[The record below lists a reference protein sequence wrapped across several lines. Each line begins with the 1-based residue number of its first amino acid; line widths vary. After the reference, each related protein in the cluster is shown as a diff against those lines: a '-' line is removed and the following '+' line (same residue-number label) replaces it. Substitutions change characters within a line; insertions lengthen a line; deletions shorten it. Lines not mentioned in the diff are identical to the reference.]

1 MPANANGWR
10 TGRNPMSN
18 DQAHIF
24 DRKLL
29 QRRRERFASGF
40 GQHDFLLQRVAE
52 DLVSRLD
59 AITRDFTIAADLGT
73 HHGIVA
79 DMVAESPRV
88 GTMVKTDISPRL
100 LQGLQGL
107 RVACDEEAL
116 PFRDASLDLVVSG
129 LSLQHVNDLPGTLVQ
144 VRRALRPDGLFLA
157 AVMGGR
163 TLHEL
168 REAMAIAEEE
178 ICGGV
183 SPRVAPFGDVRDY
196 GALLQRAGF
205 ALPVSDSDLVTVT
218 YETALHLMRDL
229 RAMGASNTL
238 AARRRVPATKRL
250 LYRASEVY
258 AERHGMERGRVRA
271 TFEVVHL
278 AGWVPHDSQQE
289 PLRPGSARTRLADA
303 LGTEEIATG
312 EKAKPGPGRR

>member
-1 MPANANGWR
+1 
-10 TGRNPMSN
+10 MSN

-24 DRKLL
+24 DRELL
-29 QRRRERFASGF
+29 LKRRERFASGF

-59 AITRDFTIAADLGT
+59 AITRDFAVAADLGT
-73 HHGIVA
+73 HHGTVA
-79 DMVAESPRV
+79 DRVAKSPRV
-88 GTMVKTDISPRL
+88 GTMVKTDSSARL
-100 LQGLQGL
+100 LQRQKGL

-116 PFRDASLDLVVSG
+116 PFRNASLDLVVSG

-157 AVMGGR
+157 AVLGGR
-163 TLHEL
+163 TLLEL

-178 ICGGV
+178 TCGGV
-183 SPRVAPFGDVRDY
+183 SPRIAPFGDVRDY

-218 YETALHLMRDL
+218 YETPLHLMREL
-229 RAMGASNTL
+229 RAMGASNAL

-250 LYRASEVY
+250 LFRASEVY
-258 AERHGMERGRVRA
+258 AERHGMEGGRVHA
-271 TFEVVHL
+271 TFEIIHL
-278 AGWVPHDSQQE
+278 AGWAPHDSQQK
-289 PLRPGSARTRLADA
+289 PLRPGSARTRLAEA
-303 LGTEEIATG
+303 LGTQEIATG
-312 EKAKPGPGRR
+312 EKAAPRSGRR